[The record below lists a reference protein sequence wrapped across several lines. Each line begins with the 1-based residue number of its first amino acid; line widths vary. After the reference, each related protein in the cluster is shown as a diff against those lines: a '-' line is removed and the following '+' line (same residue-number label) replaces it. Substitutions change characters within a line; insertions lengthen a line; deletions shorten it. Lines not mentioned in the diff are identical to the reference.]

1 MNTAPFPYDDPRDEV
16 PPAPTPDETAAQL
29 AEDLAHRAQT
39 ELHTQ
44 LILAAL
50 PTLITLSIGRS
61 DWDRHEWAA
70 DQAVEY
76 ADAVIK
82 KLDKL
87 IS

>member
-1 MNTAPFPYDDPRDEV
+1 MNTAPFPYDDPREEV
-16 PPAPTPDETAAQL
+16 PPTPTPDEAAAQL
-29 AEDLAHRAQT
+29 AEDLAHRAQA
-39 ELHTQ
+39 EFHNQ

-50 PTLITLSIGRS
+50 PALITLSIGRS

-70 DQAVEY
+70 DQAIQY

-87 IS
+87 LS

>member
-1 MNTAPFPYDDPRDEV
+1 MSFNPETAEYYP
-16 PPAPTPDETAAQL
+16 PTPTSDETAAQL
-29 AEDLAHRAQT
+29 AEDLASRAQA
-39 ELHTQ
+39 ELHTK

-50 PTLITLSIGRS
+50 PALITLSVGRA

-70 DQAVEY
+70 DQAIEY

-87 IS
+87 LS